1 MKISLLIIF
10 SFAFINCTFGCT
22 CMELD
27 TRIDSSKYFNSENE
41 IFIGKVIKHEV
52 KVITKDRKRKPGI
65 SMNIYQIEMVKNYSL
80 TTEKSTIKVYT
91 STGNCGMQYEIGSTY
106 LILTSNPKSKKVGR
120 TTSICSRNIVVE
132 EAQSEINLLDKL
144 K

>member
-1 MKISLLIIF
+1 MKTSLLIIF
-10 SFAFINCTFGCT
+10 SLTFINCAFGCT

-52 KVITKDRKRKPGI
+52 KVLKKDSKRKPGI
-65 SMNIYQIEMVKNYSL
+65 KMNVYSIEVVKNYSL

-91 STGNCGMQYEIGSTY
+91 STGNCGMQYELGRTY

-120 TTSICSRNIVVE
+120 TTSICRRNIVVE
-132 EAQSEINLLDKL
+132 EAQDEIALLNNLE
-144 K
+144 